1 MMLTPKIK
9 ALSAKE
15 SESRAALRDML
26 EMQRKEK
33 TTFDEDSGKQTLTL
47 H

>member
-26 EMQRKEK
+26 EMQRKERPLLMK
-33 TTFDEDSGKQTLTL
+33 TVVSK